1 MCVYLGYI
9 VPLPWHIKYV
19 FGYGCVVCIV
29 VTCTTKTEKDRS
41 IFLSHLFAYKF
52 LPFFNWRKQTWNSSM
67 VTLSSMVTFRN
78 CSPEIKKK
86 TWNAWNQL
94 NISFWYLFFT
104 WHAQRADRHLL
115 ICYEG
120 DNSNKVNANENN
132 KKHTFRTAID
142 SERNNNQDINDEQ
155 GVCFFF
161 TKFSQCKLFSPW
173 VSCPCAS
180 LARFHSWFFEIK
192 KKHDRYIIFWKIFE
206 F

>member
-1 MCVYLGYI
+1 MGVWYAYWSLA
-9 VPLPWHIKYV
+9 PPKS
-19 FGYGCVVCIV
+19 
-29 VTCTTKTEKDRS
+29 EKGRS
-41 IFLSHLFAYKF
+41 IFLPILLQISARFQLDDTHLKLQYGDS
-52 LPFFNWRKQTWNSSM
+52 FFNAHVQKLAIWN
-67 VTLSSMVTFRN
+67 F
-78 CSPEIKKK
+78 KK

-161 TKFSQCKLFSPW
+161 HQVLSVLHNDFVVVSLILLCILFHE
-173 VSCPCAS
+173 
-180 LARFHSWFFEIK
+180 LN
-192 KKHDRYIIFWKIFE
+192 
-206 F
+206 